1 MKHNYQAMK
10 MLARNGWKVRHG
22 VCLVLAVIAS
32 IAATWS
38 AWSAI
43 GWAALNS
50 DLARPSVLVLPIMAW
65 LVWVRRAR
73 FRFVRPGGYAL
84 GLIIF
89 LSGAQLY
96 YWGLYV
102 YGLRSSYQLGAVL
115 VVAGAVL
122 LCTGKSVFKQFLPA
136 WLILPFLV
144 PIPATVAT
152 LVAYPIQ
159 LFEAQSIAA
168 IYGIFGVTVK
178 IIESPGASLIIVG
191 GKTLEIENVCKGL
204 PTTISLLL
212 ISYGFVFGSPMRP
225 IVRAAL
231 LVVTPF
237 VALLCSAVALGGTLW
252 LYDGHSA
259 LVTADL
265 IRAMSQWLTLLFA
278 FLLIAGAVRLLAW
291 ASVPIHQYHLAS
303 TSP

>member
-1 MKHNYQAMK
+1 MKHNYQAIK
-10 MLARNGWKVRHG
+10 MLARNGWTIRRG
-22 VCLVLAVIAS
+22 LCLVLVFVVS
-32 IAATWS
+32 ILVTWP
-38 AWSAI
+38 AWSAMS
-43 GWAALNS
+43 WAALNS

-73 FRFVRPGGYAL
+73 FRFVRPGGYGL
-84 GLIIF
+84 GLIV
-89 LSGAQLY
+89 LLAGAQFY
-96 YWGLYV
+96 YWGYYV
-102 YGLRSSYQLGAVL
+102 YGLRSAWHLGAVL
-115 VVAGAVL
+115 VVSGAVL
-122 LCTGKSVFKQFLPA
+122 LCTGKSVVKQFRPA

-144 PIPATVAT
+144 PIPATFAT

-168 IYGIFGVTVK
+168 IYGVFGISVN

-191 GKTLEIENVCKGL
+191 GKSLAIESVCKGL

-225 IVRAAL
+225 VVRVAL

-237 VALLCSAVALGGTLW
+237 VALVCSAVALGGTLW

-265 IRAMSQWLTLLFA
+265 IRAMSQWLTLLIA
-278 FLLIAGAVRLLAW
+278 FLMIAGVVRVLAW
-291 ASVPIHQYHLAS
+291 ASVPTHQYHLAS

>member
-1 MKHNYQAMK
+1 MKHNYQAIK

-22 VCLVLAVIAS
+22 VCLVLAVTAS
-32 IAATWS
+32 IIATWT
-38 AWSAI
+38 AWSAMA
-43 GWAALNS
+43 WAALNS
-50 DLARPSVLVLPIMAW
+50 DLARPSVLILPIMAW
-65 LVWVRRAR
+65 LIWVRRAR
-73 FRFVRPGGYAL
+73 FRFVRPGGYGL
-84 GLIIF
+84 GLIVF

-102 YGLRSSYQLGAVL
+102 YELRSAWQLGAVL
-115 VVAGAVL
+115 VVAGAIL
-122 LCTGKSVFKQFLPA
+122 LCTGKSLFRQFLPA
-136 WLILPFLV
+136 WMILPFLV
-144 PIPATVAT
+144 PIPATFAT
-152 LVAYPIQ
+152 LVANPIQ

-168 IYGIFGVTVK
+168 IYGVFGVSVK

-191 GKTLEIENVCKGL
+191 GKTLMIENVCKGL

-212 ISYGFVFGSPMRP
+212 ISYGFGSPMRP
-225 IVRAAL
+225 FVRAAL
-231 LVVTPF
+231 LVMTPF
-237 VALLCSAVALGGTLW
+237 VALLCSAIALGGTLW

-278 FLLIAGAVRLLAW
+278 FLLIAGVVRLLAW